1 MRPFV
6 EGARRKIVIVQPE
19 AVGSLLRN
27 AREGKSLTVPEISR
41 STRIPVRSLEALELG
56 TYESL
61 PGEVFVKGFLRSYA
75 QAVGLSPEDVVT
87 RYTTS
92 RAPVPPQPLVVQPVT
107 STSEPRGRMGLAVAF
122 VLLFILFTL
131 ALSIV
136 LKPRG
141 RDLPPEL
148 SSVDART
155 EIQAA
160 SI

>member
-1 MRPFV
+1 MIQAV
-6 EGARRKIVIVQPE
+6 
-19 AVGSLLRN
+19 AVGTLLKQ
-27 AREGKSLTVPEISR
+27 AREDKNLTVPEVSR

-61 PGEVFVKGFLRSYA
+61 PGEVFIKGFLRSYA
-75 QAVGLSPEDVVT
+75 RAVGLSPEDVIT

-92 RAPVPPQPLVVQPVT
+92 RAPTAPQALVVQPVT
-107 STSEPRGRMGLAVAF
+107 STSQPRGRMGLAVAF

-148 SSVDART
+148 SVRSSVVTHR
-155 EIQAA
+155 IG
-160 SI
+160 